1 MNLVVQRY
9 NNFLNYAIA
18 GVFLAE
24 KTVGAEFVSP
34 YMIIMKGQTMKN
46 VWKTFGTL
54 VVVIAVS
61 AATTI
66 AVLRYSNSL
75 QPSLT
80 VSNSET
86 PVIPAAYGRFASLP
100 QAGETDF
107 TNREG
112 GTGVISN
119 SAGMAE

>member
-1 MNLVVQRY
+1 
-9 NNFLNYAIA
+9 
-18 GVFLAE
+18 
-24 KTVGAEFVSP
+24 
-34 YMIIMKGQTMKN
+34 MKN

-66 AVLRYSNSL
+66 AVLRYGNSL

-107 TNREG
+107 TNGEG

-119 SAGMAE
+119 PAGMAE

>member
-24 KTVGAEFVSP
+24 KTVGTEFVSP

-61 AATTI
+61 ATTTI
-66 AVLRYSNSL
+66 AVLRYCNSL
-75 QPSLT
+75 QLGNTGYPSRLRAFC
-80 VSNSET
+80 
-86 PVIPAAYGRFASLP
+86 IAASGRR
-100 QAGETDF
+100 D
-107 TNREG
+107 
-112 GTGVISN
+112 
-119 SAGMAE
+119 

>member
-9 NNFLNYAIA
+9 NNFLNYTRAEA
-18 GVFLAE
+18 FLAE
-24 KTVGAEFVSP
+24 KTVGAEFVS
-34 YMIIMKGQTMKN
+34 
-46 VWKTFGTL
+46 
-54 VVVIAVS
+54 
-61 AATTI
+61 
-66 AVLRYSNSL
+66 
-75 QPSLT
+75 

-119 SAGMAE
+119 PAGMAE

>member
-9 NNFLNYAIA
+9 NNFLNYARA
-18 GVFLAE
+18 EPFLAE
-24 KTVGAEFVSP
+24 KTVGTEFVLP
-34 YMIIMKGQTMKN
+34 YILFMKGQTMKN

-75 QPSLT
+75 
-80 VSNSET
+80 
-86 PVIPAAYGRFASLP
+86 
-100 QAGETDF
+100 
-107 TNREG
+107 
-112 GTGVISN
+112 
-119 SAGMAE
+119 